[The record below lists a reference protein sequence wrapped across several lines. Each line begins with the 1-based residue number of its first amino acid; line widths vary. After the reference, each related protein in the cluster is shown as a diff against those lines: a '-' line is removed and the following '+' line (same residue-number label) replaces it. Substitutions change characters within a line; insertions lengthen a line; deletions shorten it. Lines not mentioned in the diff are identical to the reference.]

1 MSQQNHPLDALTGV
15 TEITPHFE
23 HLDMSYRLRMRAFV
37 GMCMPPIFT
46 SLNAH
51 LQMMSLRRNG
61 IAPISFYLDF
71 AAGAVPI
78 AFGRAL
84 ANEQTIRLYRSV
96 TDENNQPAP
105 AGTERLMFVSR
116 SIINGRTRTH
126 GHDALGFDDGTGAV
140 VEAGAAEIMHVIT
153 RPLAAPGERQVTAVP
168 EELRV
173 LKEHRWEKPLPSV
186 QNLSTPPEGY
196 ERVDAGAWEERAGVW
211 GMPNTDIN
219 QHVNVQEYVMGG
231 ENQFTRLLHA
241 ARLSVVRH
249 RIARARLLFR
259 KPFFPGEPYVIRA
272 QLYRR
277 GKLTRMQ
284 AGFQLAGSGQT
295 SPRPSSFVVF
305 DGVIES

>member
-1 MSQQNHPLDALTGV
+1 MNHPLDALTGV
-15 TEITPHFE
+15 TELAPHFD

-46 SLNAH
+46 SLNEH
-51 LQMMSLRRNG
+51 LQMMSLRRSG

-71 AAGAVPI
+71 AAGAIPI

-84 ANEQTIRLYRSV
+84 ANEQTIRLYRNI
-96 TDENNQPAP
+96 TDENNQPAR
-105 AGTERLMFVSR
+105 AGAERLMFVSR
-116 SIINGRTRTH
+116 SIIKGRARTH
-126 GHDALGFDDGTGAV
+126 GHDALGFDDGAGAV
-140 VEAGAAEIMHVIT
+140 VEAGTAEIMHVIT
-153 RPLAAPGERQVTAVP
+153 KPLAGPGERQVTALP

-186 QNLSTPPEGY
+186 QNLGTPPEGY
-196 ERVDAGAWEERAGVW
+196 ERVDAGAWQERAGVW

-231 ENQFTRLLHA
+231 ENQFSRLLHA
-241 ARLSVVRH
+241 ARLPVVRH
-249 RIARARLLFR
+249 RISRARLLFR

-277 GKLTRMQ
+277 GKLTQMQ
-284 AGFQLAGSGQT
+284 AGFYLTESGQA

-305 DGVIES
+305 DGIIES